1 MLICC
6 FWNIQNILTMNL
18 LVCFPLLICFLPLLI
33 YYSETFQKTNSI
45 YLYSF
50 YNPYF
55 LSISMIGTPCFN
67 IYILRFTAW
76 SQLTL
81 FFDLKFFNRIITFV
95 LSTAWYIPLQVYY
108 YRSKNKHYILLNGC
122 FWNIQNCCF
131 CQLHILPP
139 LLICC
144 SGKFQT
150 LK

>member
-1 MLICC
+1 
-6 FWNIQNILTMNL
+6 MNL

-33 YYSETFQKTNSI
+33 YYSETSQKTNSI

-81 FFDLKFFNRIITFV
+81 FFNLKFFNRIITFV
-95 LSTAWYIPLQVYY
+95 LSTAEYIPFQVCY
-108 YRSKNKHYILLNGC
+108 YRSKK
-122 FWNIQNCCF
+122 
-131 CQLHILPP
+131 
-139 LLICC
+139 
-144 SGKFQT
+144 QT
-150 LK
+150 LCLALWLFLKHTKPYVTQKSHNHSFAYLLFLKYPKLFF